1 MEQLEEFNLK
11 ELLNGLI
18 ISMMELNDRVIALE
32 ELAAEYLAQQETE

>member
-1 MEQLEEFNLK
+1 MEQLEEFDLK
-11 ELLNGLI
+11 ELLNSFI

>member
-1 MEQLEEFNLK
+1 MEQIEEFDLK
-11 ELLNGLI
+11 ELLNSFI

>member
-1 MEQLEEFNLK
+1 MEQLEEFDLK

-32 ELAAEYLAQQETE
+32 ELAAEYLAEQEAE

>member
-1 MEQLEEFNLK
+1 MQQLEEFDLK
-11 ELLNGLI
+11 ELLNSFI